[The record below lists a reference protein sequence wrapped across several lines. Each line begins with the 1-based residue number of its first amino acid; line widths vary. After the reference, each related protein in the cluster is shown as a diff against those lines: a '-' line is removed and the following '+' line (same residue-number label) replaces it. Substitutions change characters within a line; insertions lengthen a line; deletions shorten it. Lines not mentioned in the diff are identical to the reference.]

1 MAEEVYYQIDGGGEI
16 RSISADQIPSF
27 DTDGRVITS
36 IPSDMFD
43 RAPSDTTHH
52 TPITLNTTINYA
64 PNGFGTPYADGWT
77 TIDYATYDPNEW
89 VTTTTPYLQVDRNG
103 IARWYQNGQ
112 PGESYV
118 WANSNL
124 SFTYPDEPT
133 RHADPKPEPV
143 DTHELD
149 EFIDS
154 LKVVEGEDD
163 V

>member
-1 MAEEVYYQIDGGGEI
+1 MELYYQTSGGGEI
-16 RSISADQIPSF
+16 RPISFDQIPSF
-27 DTDGRVITS
+27 DTGIN
-36 IPSDMFD
+36 P
-43 RAPSDTTHH
+43 
-52 TPITLNTTINYA
+52 NTTVNYT
-64 PNGFGTPYADGWT
+64 PNGWGTPYADGWT
-77 TIDYATYDPNEW
+77 TIDYTTYDPNEW
-89 VTTTTPYLQVDRNG
+89 ATNTTPYLQVDRDG

-112 PGESYV
+112 PGASYV
-118 WANSNL
+118 WENSNL

>member
-16 RSISADQIPSF
+16 GHIPFDEILSF
-27 DTDGRVITS
+27 DTT
-36 IPSDMFD
+36 
-43 RAPSDTTHH
+43 DTTRYTST
-52 TPITLNTTINYA
+52 TPNTTVNYA
-64 PNGFGTPYADGWT
+64 PNGWT
-77 TIDYATYDPNEW
+77 TINYDTYDPNAW
-89 VTTTTPYLQVDRNG
+89 TTTTTPYLQVDRNG

-112 PGESYV
+112 PRASYV
-118 WANSNL
+118 WENSNL

-154 LKVVEGEDD
+154 LKVVEND
-163 V
+163 